1 MSATASVSLAWT
13 DNEML
18 VARHGAGLAGEQF
31 RRMRIRL
38 EGVNE
43 TLGGTMKV
51 VLVTS
56 PMKGDGKTATAANLA
71 FGLAGESGRKVL
83 LVDVDMRKPRLHEF
97 FRGSV
102 RAGLGD
108 VLAGGM
114 ALSDAVAPID
124 GMTLDLL
131 ALPKGADRRVD
142 PLPIDRL
149 RALLV
154 EARKR
159 YDYIICDGPP
169 VLPIADTAAAAR
181 LSDGVVLVVR
191 AAVTPREAVARSLGL
206 IDRNRLVGFVLNAVP
221 EGSLDRYYYTYDSTE
236 AGGGARKGHGKQKR
250 TRGGS
255 FELKEE

>member
-1 MSATASVSLAWT
+1 MSMSAPAALAWA
-13 DNEML
+13 DEEML

-56 PMKGDGKTATAANLA
+56 PLMGDGKTATAANLA

-83 LVDVDMRKPRLHEF
+83 LIDVDMRKPRLHEF
-97 FRGSV
+97 FRGTA

-108 VLAGGM
+108 VLVGGM
-114 ALSDAVAPID
+114 ALGDAVAPID
-124 GMTLDLL
+124 GMSLDLL
-131 ALPKGADRRVD
+131 ALPRGADRRVD
-142 PLPIDRL
+142 PLPIERL

-181 LSDGVVLVVR
+181 LSDGIVLVVR
-191 AAVTPREAVARSLGL
+191 AAITPRDAVARALGL
-206 IDRNRLVGFVLNAVP
+206 VDRNRLVGFVLNAVP
-221 EGSLDRYYYTYDSTE
+221 ERTLDRYYYTYDATE
-236 AGGGARKGHGKQKR
+236 SEGGGARNGHGKNKR
-250 TRGGS
+250 ARGGPS
-255 FELKEE
+255 D